1 MNSGDM
7 MQTHEDASAHP
18 KAATQQRRAVL
29 LLHVGSAGT
38 PLGETARTQASALE
52 SGLPEGMRVF
62 VAACHGGPTIAESLE
77 QAEALGLEAVIAVS
91 MHPPYSRT
99 TTLPVARE
107 LYRQVE
113 ARGCTADVTMRGV
126 WYDDAGY
133 VNAQARLVN
142 EFADAHDLTP
152 DNAHLVYAARSI
164 PVEDV
169 DQGDPYP
176 DQVHRTAELVSR
188 RLGWPADRSALGYL
202 ERRGA
207 PEGLRP
213 TMSDVLADLSRSGE
227 KKVLVCPLGFTT
239 DCPPIQASGVQLYPC
254 PGLNT
259 YEPFM
264 SALRNL
270 VLHGRHPVSF
280 GATTASLF
288 AAQRHRRAEPEGDEA
303 PIESLFMVGMSL
315 GGRLGSGRGPTV
327 VHADAEALRQ
337 IKKRQCDVPE
347 VLRAVGRDEAV
358 REAWIWNTCRRFE
371 LYGWLKPSADEAER
385 ADVIAVIRRELLGP
399 DGRDPGPALNVLH
412 GADAW
417 HHLVRTAA
425 GLNSGL
431 PGEREVLQQLQAAH
445 RLAGR
450 AGTAGPLTGRLMA
463 EVAEHE
469 RHLREQTEW
478 GRYTPSYCHAAIT
491 GIAPSIGRDLADCLC
506 VVIGGSTTSCG
517 ILEALA
523 EHFGVPRR
531 RLTLLHRGHGHDGH
545 LKMLR
550 RAIGS
555 GRRRRVHKYGEK
567 QVIDAIA
574 DADAV
579 FIGLDRR
586 EPVLDAR
593 RIGACRDF
601 TVRPLAIV
609 DFNMFASTLGLED
622 LEGVRVW
629 TADELDDSAATFAA
643 DMCGSAEFAHAAAA
657 AETWIRDRIPAPV
670 AT

>member
-1 MNSGDM
+1 MNLGDM
-7 MQTHEDASAHP
+7 VQTHEDASVHP
-18 KAATQQRRAVL
+18 KAATRQQRAVL
-29 LLHVGSAGT
+29 LIHLGSGET
-38 PLGETARTQASALE
+38 PLGETAQAQASALE
-52 SGLPEGMRVF
+52 SELPEGMRVF
-62 VAACHGGPTIAESLE
+62 AAACHGRPTIAEALE
-77 QAEALGLEAVIAVS
+77 QVEALGLEAVTAVS
-91 MHPPYSRT
+91 MHPSYSRT

-113 ARGCTADVTMRGV
+113 ARGCTVDVTMRGV

-133 VNAQARLVN
+133 VNAQARLLN
-142 EFADAHDLTP
+142 EFAGAHDLTP
-152 DNAHLVYAARSI
+152 DNAHLVYAVRSI
-164 PVEDV
+164 PVSDV
-169 DQGDPYP
+169 DRGDPYP

-188 RLGWPADRSALGYL
+188 RLGWPADRTALGYL
-202 ERRGA
+202 ERRGS

-227 KKVLVCPLGFTT
+227 EKVLLCALGFTT
-239 DCPPIQASGVQLYPC
+239 DCPQVRTAGVQLFPC
-254 PGLNT
+254 PAIGA

-280 GATTASLF
+280 GATAASLI
-288 AAQRHRRAEPEGDEA
+288 AAQRNRRAQPEGDEA
-303 PIESLFMVGMSL
+303 PIESLVMVGMSL
-315 GGRLGSGRGPTV
+315 GGRLGPGRGPTV
-327 VHADAEALRQ
+327 VPADGEAFRQ

-347 VLRAVGRDEAV
+347 VLRAVCRDEAV

-371 LYGWLKPSADEAER
+371 LYGWLKNSADEAER
-385 ADVIAVIRRELLGP
+385 ADIVAVIRRGLSGS
-399 DGRDPGPALNVLH
+399 DGRDPGAALNVLH

-450 AGTAGPLTGRLMA
+450 AGTAGPLTERLMA
-463 EVAEHE
+463 EVSEHE
-469 RHLREQTEW
+469 RRLRAQTEW
-478 GRYTPSYCHAAIT
+478 GRFTPSYCHAAIT
-491 GIAPSIGRDLADCLC
+491 GIAPSIGGDLADCRC

-517 ILEALA
+517 IIEALA
-523 EHFGVPRR
+523 ERFGVPRR

-555 GRRRRVHKYGEK
+555 GRRRRVHKYSDK

-593 RIGACRDF
+593 RIRACRDF
-601 TVRPLAIV
+601 TARPLTIV
-609 DFNMFASTLGLED
+609 DFNMFGSTLGLQD
-622 LEGVRVW
+622 LDGVRVW
-629 TADELDDSAATFAA
+629 TADQLEDAAATFAA
-643 DMCGSAEFAHAAAA
+643 DMCDRREFGQA
-657 AETWIRDRIPAPV
+657 AEAAESWIRDRIPAPV